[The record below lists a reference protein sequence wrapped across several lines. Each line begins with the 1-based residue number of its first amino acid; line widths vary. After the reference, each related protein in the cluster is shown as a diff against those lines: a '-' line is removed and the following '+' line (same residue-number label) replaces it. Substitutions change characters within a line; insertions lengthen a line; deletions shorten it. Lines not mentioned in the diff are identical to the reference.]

1 MSPTAITL
9 SIAAALLTLFTGS
22 EGVTANVTEIE
33 HSNRELVRERFDAWR
48 AGTGSPYDLLAEN
61 AQWTITGRS
70 LASRT
75 YESREAFMA
84 HVIRPFNA
92 RMQVGLKPAV
102 TRIICEGDQ
111 VVVLFDAQGVARDG
125 KSYANSYAWFLTLR
139 NSKIVAATAFF
150 DSLAFNELWTRVE
163 PE

>member
-1 MSPTAITL
+1 MALTAFNLSMAVALITL
-9 SIAAALLTLFTGS
+9 FPAS
-22 EGVTANVTEIE
+22 EVMASNATDVED
-33 HSNRELVRERFDAWR
+33 SNRALVRERFDAWR

-61 AQWTITGRS
+61 AQWTITGQS

-84 HVIRPFNA
+84 SVIRPFNA
-92 RMQVGLKPAV
+92 RMRVGLKPTV

-125 KSYANSYAWFLTLR
+125 KSYANSYAWFLTFR

-150 DSLAFNELWTRVE
+150 DSLAFNELWTRVG
-163 PE
+163 PQ